1 MLLVGDGGFL
11 GELCG
16 LLLLLL
22 LGELE
27 RLLLLG
33 FGGLGELMGQLM
45 GLLVVAGSLTG
56 WVMVL
61 LVGASFQGKLRGL
74 LLLLLLGELERLF
87 VSGKLLGQLMGLLV
101 GAGSLTG
108 LVMVL
113 LVGADSQGKL
123 HGLLLLLLLCE
134 LECLLILGK
143 LIWQLMGLLAG
154 AGFLT
159 L

>member
-1 MLLVGDGGFL
+1 
-11 GELCG
+11 
-16 LLLLLL
+16 
-22 LGELE
+22 
-27 RLLLLG
+27 
-33 FGGLGELMGQLM
+33 
-45 GLLVVAGSLTG
+45 
-56 WVMVL
+56 MVL

-108 LVMVL
+108 WVMVL

-159 L
+159 LYVMVLLVGVCFQGKLCGLS

>member
-74 LLLLLLGELERLF
+74 LLLLLLGELEHLL
-87 VSGKLLGQLMGLLV
+87 VSG
-101 GAGSLTG
+101 
-108 LVMVL
+108 
-113 LVGADSQGKL
+113 
-123 HGLLLLLLLCE
+123 
-134 LECLLILGK
+134 
-143 LIWQLMGLLAG
+143 
-154 AGFLT
+154 
-159 L
+159 